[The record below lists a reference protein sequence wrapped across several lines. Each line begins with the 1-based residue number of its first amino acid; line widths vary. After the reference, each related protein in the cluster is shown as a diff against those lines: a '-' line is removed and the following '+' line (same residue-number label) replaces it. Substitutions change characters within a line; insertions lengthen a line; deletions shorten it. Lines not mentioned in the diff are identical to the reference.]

1 VSLIHSL
8 ASFMAKRVLS
18 YIYRIRKRLGMNRPV
33 CGREEI
39 KRED

>member
-18 YIYRIRKRLGMNRPV
+18 YIYRIRKRLGMN
-33 CGREEI
+33 
-39 KRED
+39 KRIEKN